1 MKKKLNFFCV
11 LMLVLMVAHVT
22 LSFVQGADDFARGWE
37 EGAANNSTL
46 TWSEFLFGILGLA
59 AVGGFILSFAC
70 FVRFILNVNRNEVF
84 VWDNVWCLRITAI
97 GLSFGV
103 LVFSAYTIIEGAN
116 VIEAFEEDMAILIF
130 AVFNLIVAEAFAVGL
145 KLKEEQELT
154 I

>member
-11 LMLVLMVAHVT
+11 LMLVLMIAHVT

-46 TWSEFLFGILGLA
+46 SWSEFLFGILGLA
-59 AVGGFILSFAC
+59 TVGAFILSFAC

>member
-11 LMLVLMVAHVT
+11 LMLLLMIAHVT

-46 TWSEFLFGILGLA
+46 SWSEFLFGILGLA
-59 AVGGFILSFAC
+59 TVGAFILSFAC

-84 VWDNVWCLRITAI
+84 VWDNVWCLRITAL

-130 AVFNLIVAEAFAVGL
+130 AVFNLIVAEVFAIGL
-145 KLKEEQELT
+145 KLQEEQELT

>member
-11 LMLVLMVAHVT
+11 LMLVLMIAHVT

-46 TWSEFLFGILGLA
+46 TWSEFLFGILGLVT
-59 AVGGFILSFAC
+59 VGAFILSFAC

-84 VWDNVWCLRITAI
+84 VWDNVWCLRITAL

-103 LVFSAYTIIEGAN
+103 LVFSAYAIIEGSN
-116 VIEAFEEDMAILIF
+116 IVEAFEEDMAILIF
-130 AVFNLIVAEAFAVGL
+130 AVFNLIVAETFAIGL
-145 KLKEEQELT
+145 KLKEEQDLT

>member
-11 LMLVLMVAHVT
+11 LMLLLMIAHVT

-46 TWSEFLFGILGLA
+46 SWSEFLFGILGLA
-59 AVGGFILSFAC
+59 TVGAFILSFAC

>member
-46 TWSEFLFGILGLA
+46 SWSEFLFGILGLA
-59 AVGGFILSFAC
+59 TVGAFILSFAC

-145 KLKEEQELT
+145 KLKEEQDLT

>member
-11 LMLVLMVAHVT
+11 LMLLLMIAHVT

-46 TWSEFLFGILGLA
+46 SWSEFLFGILGLA
-59 AVGGFILSFAC
+59 TVGAFILSFAC

-145 KLKEEQELT
+145 KLKKEQDLT

>member
-11 LMLVLMVAHVT
+11 LMLVLMIAHVT

-37 EGAANNSTL
+37 EGAADNATP
-46 TWSEFLFGILGLA
+46 TWSAFFVTILGLA
-59 AVGGFILSFAC
+59 TVGAYILAFAC

-130 AVFNLIVAEAFAVGL
+130 AVFNLIVDEAFAVGL
-145 KLKEEQELT
+145 KLKEEQDLT

>member
-70 FVRFILNVNRNEVF
+70 FVRFIINVNRNEVF
-84 VWDNVWCLRITAI
+84 VWDNVWSLRITAL
-97 GLSFGV
+97 GLFLGV
-103 LVFSAYTIIEGAN
+103 LGVSVFPMREGGNIIEL
-116 VIEAFEEDMAILIF
+116 FEDDMAVLIF
-130 AVFNLIVAEAFAVGL
+130 AVFNLIVAEAFAIGL
-145 KLKEEQELT
+145 KLREEQDLT

>member
-11 LMLVLMVAHVT
+11 LMLLLMIAHVT

-46 TWSEFLFGILGLA
+46 SWSEFLFGILGLA
-59 AVGGFILSFAC
+59 TVGAFILSFAC

-145 KLKEEQELT
+145 KLKEEQDLT

>member
-1 MKKKLNFFCV
+1 MLL
-11 LMLVLMVAHVT
+11 LMIAHVT

-46 TWSEFLFGILGLA
+46 SWSEFLFGILGLA
-59 AVGGFILSFAC
+59 TVGAFILSFAC

>member
-11 LMLVLMVAHVT
+11 LMLLLMIAHVT

-37 EGAANNSTL
+37 EGAAHNSTL
-46 TWSEFLFGILGLA
+46 TWSEFLLMILGLA
-59 AVGGFILSFAC
+59 TVGAFIFSFAC

-116 VIEAFEEDMAILIF
+116 VIEAFEESMAILIF
-130 AVFNLIVAEAFAVGL
+130 AVFNLIVAEAFAIGL
-145 KLKEEQELT
+145 KLREEQDLT

>member
-22 LSFVQGADDFARGWE
+22 LSFIQGADDFARGWE
-37 EGAANNSTL
+37 EGAADSATP
-46 TWSEFLFGILGLA
+46 TWSAFLVTILGLA
-59 AVGGFILSFAC
+59 TVGAFILSFAC

-103 LVFSAYTIIEGAN
+103 LVFSAYAMIEGSN
-116 VIEAFEEDMAILIF
+116 VIEAFEEEMAILIF
-130 AVFNLIVAEAFAVGL
+130 AVFNLIVAEAFAIGL
-145 KLKEEQELT
+145 KLREEQDLT